1 MIQLA
6 PKCIPNASLR
16 KHMMGSALVINVKC
30 RIIGTTAYIEHIEQI
45 CLKNIELICSM
56 CSTDTQEM
64 PLITDL
70 GKL

>member
-1 MIQLA
+1 
-6 PKCIPNASLR
+6 
-16 KHMMGSALVINVKC
+16 MMGSVLVIIVKC
-30 RIIGTTAYIEHIEQI
+30 RIIGTTAYIEHIEEI

-56 CSTDTQEM
+56 CSTDLQEM